1 MPTALSCPQWPSAW
15 RGRTH
20 ADREAASPVALV
32 AAPSRR
38 LEQSLSELPRRG
50 GQDQGVGRSRG
61 RGPLVGWLAD
71 FPRPRKP
78 GSYTYAWALFP
89 QWPVSEWV

>member
-1 MPTALSCPQWPSAW
+1 MPTALSCPQWPSVW

-38 LEQSLSELPRRG
+38 LEQSLSELPWRG
-50 GQDQGVGRSRG
+50 GQDQGVGAEPWAGPSG
-61 RGPLVGWLAD
+61 RLAGRLSPPSEAWVLHLRLGPFFSVAC
-71 FPRPRKP
+71 
-78 GSYTYAWALFP
+78 
-89 QWPVSEWV
+89 E

>member
-1 MPTALSCPQWPSAW
+1 MPTALSCPQGPSAW

-38 LEQSLSELPRRG
+38 LEQSLSELPGRG
-50 GQDQGVGRSRG
+50 GPDWAWG
-61 RGPLVGWLAD
+61 RGCGRGLLAGWLA
-71 FPRPRKP
+71 
-78 GSYTYAWALFP
+78 
-89 QWPVSEWV
+89 